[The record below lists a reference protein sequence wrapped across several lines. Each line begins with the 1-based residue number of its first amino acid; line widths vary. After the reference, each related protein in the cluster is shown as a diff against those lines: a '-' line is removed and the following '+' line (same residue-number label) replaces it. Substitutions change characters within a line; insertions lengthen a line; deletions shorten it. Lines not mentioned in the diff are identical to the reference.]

1 MAIRIRNINGKTIAI
16 CAARSI
22 AKEGDLYL
30 DDDIHHALAI
40 KFFDDYST
48 SGFIEQKFIHSE
60 KYEEELLM
68 EQEESNN
75 ENRIW
80 WDSLFGKE

>member
-1 MAIRIRNINGKTIAI
+1 MAIRIRNIDGKTIAI

-40 KFFDDYST
+40 KFFDDYSS
-48 SGFIEQKFIHSE
+48 SGFIKQKFIHSE

-80 WDSLFGKE
+80 WDSFFGKE